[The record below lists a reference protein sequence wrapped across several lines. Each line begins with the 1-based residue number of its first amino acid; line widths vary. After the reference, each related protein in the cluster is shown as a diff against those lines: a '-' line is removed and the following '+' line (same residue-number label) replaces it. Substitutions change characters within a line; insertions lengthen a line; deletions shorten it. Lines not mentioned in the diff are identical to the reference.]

1 MALDVGTLE
10 LEATGPGRE
19 VSAVDSNVSDTPF
32 NRIMH
37 SLSTPYFTILDDLL
51 KTIFYLLL
59 LYRN

>member
-37 SLSTPYFTILDDLL
+37 SLQACQLHILL
-51 KTIFYLLL
+51 F
-59 LYRN
+59 